1 LLVIFKKLLVVIPE
15 PSLPVGCQGRF
26 GCVHRELV
34 IAQGEIFVNQFY
46 VLGVFLQHLL
56 ECRLE
61 PDTIGSLVIPENGH
75 GHRSIFRPLERKSG
89 HIKLMDQ
96 FQFDELEALS
106 RTAAQHQG
114 VVLGGVS

>member
-1 LLVIFKKLLVVIPE
+1 LFVIFKKFVVVVPE
-15 PSLPVGCQGRF
+15 PSLAVGCQGRL

-34 IAQGEIFVNQFY
+34 TAEGEILVNQFY

-61 PDTIGSLVIPENGH
+61 PDTVGSLVIAENGH
-75 GHRSIFRPLERKSG
+75 GHRSVFRPLERKSG
-89 HIKLMDQ
+89 HIELMHQ
-96 FQFDELEALS
+96 LQFDELEALA

-114 VVLGGVS
+114 VVFRGVG